1 MREFEYY
8 GCNLQV
14 PDWANWIAMDSDG
27 SVWVYQQKPETR
39 GGGYWWGGS
48 GSEREATRLHVKE
61 LNVGLEWHQTL
72 QYITH
77 TDKPVVGKL
86 APHVS
91 NEVRLVLA
99 GNKPLAS
106 IEKFKDQYGYALA
119 ISLANTGALVYKVVA
134 QNEVVIT
141 LPHNKHLIQEW
152 EALLC
157 HGVKLYGLHGFHYRM
172 GKLYGYTD
180 ADIEL
185 FIKSDVQC
193 DCNKCRGNPDGD
205 G

>member
-1 MREFEYY
+1 MREVK
-8 GCNLQV
+8 LQ
-14 PDWANWIAMDSDG
+14 PLTN
-27 SVWVYQQKPETR
+27 K
-39 GGGYWWGGS
+39 
-48 GSEREATRLHVKE
+48 
-61 LNVGLEWHQTL
+61 
-72 QYITH
+72 
-77 TDKPVVGKL
+77 DKPVVGKI
-86 APHVS
+86 APHVN

-106 IEKFKDQYGYALA
+106 IEKFKDCYGYALA
-119 ISLANTGALVYKVVA
+119 ISLANTGALAYKIVSE
-134 QNEVVIT
+134 NEVVIT

-152 EALLC
+152 EELLC

-193 DCNKCRGNPDGD
+193 DCNKCRGNQDGNR
-205 G
+205 